1 MHMHLSPYLT
11 NILIKY
17 VDTKIVKLKH
27 AVLKVSISKA
37 WIFIFFSLELK
48 SNDTRGMMT

>member
-1 MHMHLSPYLT
+1 MHLSPYLT

-27 AVLKVSISKA
+27 AVLLYSRSPFPKLG
-37 WIFIFFSLELK
+37 FLFFFF
-48 SNDTRGMMT
+48 RA

>member
-1 MHMHLSPYLT
+1 MHLSPYLT

-37 WIFIFFSLELK
+37 WIFIFFLYCLNQMTLEA
-48 SNDTRGMMT
+48 